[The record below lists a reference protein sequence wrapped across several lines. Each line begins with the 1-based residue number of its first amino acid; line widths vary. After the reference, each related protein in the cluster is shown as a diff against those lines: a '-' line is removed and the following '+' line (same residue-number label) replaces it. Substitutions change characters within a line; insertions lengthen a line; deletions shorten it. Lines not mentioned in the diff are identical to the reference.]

1 MEEVDTGQE
10 MQKTLEIKCEVEW
23 HEGNEEETRLEEPMT
38 STIAIK
44 REIEGECYVKTEMED
59 GSLPS
64 NPLMVAANQFH
75 NLKVQFYPRFHHF
88 VKKKMQIISGY

>member
-1 MEEVDTGQE
+1 MEEDDTGQE
-10 MQKTLEIKCEVEW
+10 MQKALEIKCEVEW
-23 HEGNEEETRLEEPMT
+23 NEGEEETRLEEPMT

-44 REIEGECYVKTEMED
+44 REIGGECDLKTEMED

-75 NLKVQFYPRFHHF
+75 NLKVLL
-88 VKKKMQIISGY
+88 

>member
-1 MEEVDTGQE
+1 MNEYDTGQE
-10 MQKTLEIKCEVEW
+10 TQKVMEIKCEVEW
-23 HEGNEEETRLEEPMT
+23 NEGEDKAST

-44 REIEGECYVKTEMED
+44 REIGGERDVKTETLED

-75 NLKVQFYPRFHHF
+75 NLKVQFEP
-88 VKKKMQIISGY
+88 